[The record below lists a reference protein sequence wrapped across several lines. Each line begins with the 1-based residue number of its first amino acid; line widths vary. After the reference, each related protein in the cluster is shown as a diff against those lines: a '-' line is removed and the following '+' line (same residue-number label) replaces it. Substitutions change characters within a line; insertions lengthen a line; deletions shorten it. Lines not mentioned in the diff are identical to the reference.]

1 MDIKLHPQ
9 HILLGITPDS
19 PAQGRKKVITA
30 FIGIAITA
38 SVMLA
43 QDIKLIKYRTR
54 TLISQVTA
62 KRKPCPRFNS
72 LFE

>member
-1 MDIKLHPQ
+1 MHTKLHPQ

-19 PAQGRKKVITA
+19 PAQGRKKVIAA
-30 FIGIAITA
+30 FIGIAITT

-43 QDIKLIKYRTR
+43 QDIHLIKYRTR
-54 TLISQVTA
+54 ALISQLTG
-62 KRKPCPRFNS
+62 KSKSSPRFRS